1 VRGQARKLKFLKTE
15 ESGIVSIYPLYFMEQ
30 GIALEGAPS
39 LSNRQGRLAANAARV
54 LARLKLPRNLRR
66 GSGPVL
72 VGMMG
77 VSEFRV
83 IPYAMWR
90 EIVPFCFDCWPKDYE
105 RWTSFFTR
113 YRVRLAFFTA
123 RQSAEYFAERL
134 PCMKC
139 VWMPEA
145 TDPAQYDGSRTWAE
159 RDIDVLELGR
169 KSDQFH
175 ESVVGRLAQE
185 GRVHLYEKVKGQ
197 VVFPCKAE
205 FFDGIAR
212 SKMLVCFPCSQ
223 THPERS
229 GTVET
234 VTHRYFEGMASRCL
248 LVGHGPQELV
258 DLFGYNPVIEMQGGR
273 EAEQI
278 EQILRDPESVA
289 ELVERNYRRLL
300 EVGSWKKRA
309 HETLKVISE
318 FPF

>member
-1 VRGQARKLKFLKTE
+1 
-15 ESGIVSIYPLYFMEQ
+15 
-30 GIALEGAPS
+30 
-39 LSNRQGRLAANAARV
+39 
-54 LARLKLPRNLRR
+54 
-66 GSGPVL
+66 
-72 VGMMG
+72 
-77 VSEFRV
+77 
-83 IPYAMWR
+83 
-90 EIVPFCFDCWPKDYE
+90 
-105 RWTSFFTR
+105 
-113 YRVRLAFFTA
+113 
-123 RQSAEYFAERL
+123 
-134 PCMKC
+134 
-139 VWMPEA
+139 
-145 TDPAQYDGSRTWAE
+145 
-159 RDIDVLELGR
+159 
-169 KSDQFH
+169 
-175 ESVVGRLAQE
+175 
-185 GRVHLYEKVKGQ
+185 
-197 VVFPCKAE
+197 
-205 FFDGIAR
+205 
-212 SKMLVCFPCSQ
+212 VCFPCSQ